1 MRFELLL
8 QQVEKAERRFE
19 ARMMRS
25 ENSWRALKTL
35 WRESWT
41 PARIVAVGLAGGF
54 LFGRARPLR
63 AAGAVS
69 TTRWIQLATSVSGL
83 LASLKAS
90 QAAESAEVAAT
101 GAEDAAVGASET
113 VEAVA
118 ATAAVAPAQAVPP
131 QAQATSGVAAGVPR
145 GVADGPRRQE
155 APFASEPRP
164 AEAATELSER

>member
-1 MRFELLL
+1 MRFEQLL
-8 QQVEKAERRFE
+8 QQVEKAERRVE

-25 ENSWRALKTL
+25 ENSWRALKRL

-101 GAEDAAVGASET
+101 EAEDAAVGASET

-118 ATAAVAPAQAVPP
+118 ATAAVAPASTLPP
-131 QAQATSGVAAGVPR
+131 QAPSHAADGLPR